1 MLRIKSNEDLISGR
15 VGALNKLNGKPM
27 KWAVILALAMVM
39 AFVLFVLWAPP
50 TAILPP
56 AHEQTLQA
64 VVPEDIWERSTRST
78 RRISG
83 GYLVELSFMDSD
95 ARPVIYSYRVRDDL
109 TVTAKQVIIGYGQ
122 NFPFN
127 MILAVLFGIFLLCY
141 AALAYRRDQRQKYRQ
156 RCARLLGQRPKDQ

>member
-1 MLRIKSNEDLISGR
+1 
-15 VGALNKLNGKPM
+15 
-27 KWAVILALAMVM
+27 MV
-39 AFVLFVLWAPP
+39 
-50 TAILPP
+50 
-56 AHEQTLQA
+56 
-64 VVPEDIWERSTRST
+64 D
-78 RRISG
+78 
-83 GYLVELSFMDSD
+83 LSFMDSD

-156 RCARLLGQRPKDQ
+156 RCARILGQRPKNQ